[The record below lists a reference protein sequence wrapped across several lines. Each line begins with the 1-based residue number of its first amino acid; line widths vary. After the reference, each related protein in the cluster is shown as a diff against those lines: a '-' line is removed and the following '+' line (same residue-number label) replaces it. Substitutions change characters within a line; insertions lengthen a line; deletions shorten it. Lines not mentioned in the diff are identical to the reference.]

1 MLKKFQKGSSWT
13 LAPVF
18 ERVERL
24 LHKSNRSH
32 LPLVNS
38 LLFFKN
44 IILIILFKNIYILYL
59 KKTLK
64 IVFFKKKINWE
75 AYLLDC

>member
-1 MLKKFQKGSSWT
+1 MLKKFQKRSSWT
-13 LAPVF
+13 LAPEF

-44 IILIILFKNIYILYL
+44 IILIILFKKIYTIFK

-64 IVFFKKKINWE
+64 IVVLKKKFNWE